1 MTWIVQAVT
10 RRKNQAA
17 AQMQKTE
24 HQINIA
30 EESVKCRQAFLGI
43 LQKKMWS
50 GKVVQ
55 GINLNTSREV

>member
-10 RRKNQAA
+10 RWKNQAA

-30 EESVKCRQAFLGI
+30 EESIKWRQAFLGI
-43 LQKKMWS
+43 LQKKMRN
-50 GKVVQ
+50 GKAV
-55 GINLNTSREV
+55 